1 MSEPKAIVAAF
12 LDSFSSGD
20 VEAILE
26 YLTED
31 ATWWVLGNLDG
42 MSGTIDKATL
52 GSLLRTVKPLY
63 LDGALTITPSSMIS
77 EDRQVSVEAT
87 SYARLCDG
95 RVYSNA
101 YHFRLDLDGD
111 RIRSVR
117 EYSDTQ
123 HMLEIFGQQSRVCVL
138 GDLSR

>member
-20 VEAILE
+20 VESILE

-42 MSGTIDKATL
+42 MSGKIDKATL
-52 GSLLRTVKPLY
+52 GSLLRNVKALY
-63 LDGALTITPSSMIS
+63 LDGALTITPSNMIG
-77 EDRQVSVEAT
+77 EGRQVSAEAT
-87 SYARLCDG
+87 SHARLCDG
-95 RVYSNA
+95 RVYANA
-101 YHFRLDLDGD
+101 YHFRFDLEGD
-111 RIRSVR
+111 RISSVR

-123 HMLEIFGQQSRVCVL
+123 HMLEIFGRQSRVCVL

>member
-31 ATWWVLGNLDG
+31 ATWWILGNLDG

-52 GSLLRTVKPLY
+52 GSLLRNVKPLY

-95 RVYSNA
+95 RVYANA

-123 HMLEIFGQQSRVCVL
+123 HMLEIFGQQSRVCVV

>member
-1 MSEPKAIVAAF
+1 M
-12 LDSFSSGD
+12 
-20 VEAILE
+20 
-26 YLTED
+26 
-31 ATWWVLGNLDG
+31 GNLDG

-52 GSLLRTVKPLY
+52 GSLLRNVKPLY

-95 RVYSNA
+95 RVYANA
-101 YHFRLDLDGD
+101 YHFRFDLDGD

-123 HMLEIFGQQSRVCVL
+123 HMLEIFGQQSEVGVL